1 MVAAADLPPSPPH
14 SNWANPVTGSEGVD
28 DVKAGSPT
36 GGVTAMWM
44 NIVAC
49 WICVLL
55 YIWTLVA
62 PILYPDRDFS

>member
-1 MVAAADLPPSPPH
+1 MK
-14 SNWANPVTGSEGVD
+14 E
-28 DVKAGSPT
+28 GSPT